1 VTHSTWV
8 DITLDNITKH
18 IELLLVTECVRDV
31 EILIGQNFTELADI
45 EYYKC
50 GDKLQLVQT
59 RCLNSVE
66 CLEIKNY
73 QVEVGTTDPVAV
85 NKPLT
90 ILNKHPQCLANTVK
104 DIGQT
109 STTVARPF
117 HIIHANHLG
126 PFIKTRSGKSY
137 ILTIIDAFTKF
148 ILIYAVKVTQ
158 SRHAINCLKDV
169 IKTFGTP
176 KRLITDQGT
185 AFTSQAMRDFCI
197 NGNIIR
203 HLTAVGLPR
212 GNGQVERYHKTL
224 LTSLATMGANTNDDQ
239 WDENIINIQLGL
251 NGTVNATIGVT
262 PSEALMGF
270 RVKKKNVLDNGLPDV
285 VDVTRVREKIS
296 QRSDF

>member
-1 VTHSTWV
+1 
-8 DITLDNITKH
+8 
-18 IELLLVTECVRDV
+18 
-31 EILIGQNFTELADI
+31 
-45 EYYKC
+45 
-50 GDKLQLVQT
+50 LVQT

-66 CLEIKNY
+66 CFKIKNY

-90 ILNKHPQCLANTVK
+90 ISARSVL
-104 DIGQT
+104 QT
-109 STTVARPF
+109 LSKTSVRHQPKVARPF
-117 HIIHANHLG
+117 HTIHADHLG

-137 ILTIIDAFTKF
+137 ILTIIDASTKF
-148 ILIYAVKVTQ
+148 ILIYAVKGTQ
-158 SRHAINCLKDV
+158 SRHAINCLRDV

-176 KRLITDQGT
+176 RRLITDQGT
-185 AFTSQAMRDFCI
+185 AFTSQAMRDVCI
-197 NGNIIR
+197 NGNIIH

-270 RVKKKNVLDNGLPDV
+270 RVKENPVLNNGLPDV
-285 VDVTRVREKIS
+285 VDVTGVREEIS
-296 QRSDF
+296 QRIRQNRSGTSTTEEGRHRLMTLVTW